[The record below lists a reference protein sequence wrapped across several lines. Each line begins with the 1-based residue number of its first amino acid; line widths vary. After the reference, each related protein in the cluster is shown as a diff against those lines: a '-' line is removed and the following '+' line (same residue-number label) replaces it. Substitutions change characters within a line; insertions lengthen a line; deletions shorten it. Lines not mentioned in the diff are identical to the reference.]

1 MKQQRGAT
9 LIVVLILLLLISI
22 VGLYAIRH
30 SIFNLKLATNAQ
42 VQTLLMQ
49 TSDVALDHLEKNFKA
64 HEARHLASTP
74 IGQVL
79 LAGNQG
85 KELQFCFKPT
95 QIGERAGKGLFFDL
109 AEFRIVERLNISEK
123 TGVSAALSGD
133 VKAVCDPETMFSIS
147 RKAVVTQVAVV
158 SPDDPTVEMGRF
170 DLAAKN
176 SDLKEA
182 NIETKRVRVIVTS
195 FAPALATGAD
205 VDDIKTCLQERMMDD
220 TLLNNRADPALNP
233 SQVKVETLHEC
244 LNQLGVPL
252 NTQLAEYVVRLSESK
267 H

>member
-1 MKQQRGAT
+1 MRHQRGAT
-9 LIVVLILLLLISI
+9 LIVVLILMLLISI

-30 SIFNLKLATNAQ
+30 SVFSLKLATNAQ

-49 TSDVALDHLEKNFKA
+49 TSDVALDHLEKNFKSN
-64 HEARHLASTP
+64 EASHLASTP
-74 IGQVL
+74 VGQVL

-95 QIGERAGKGLFFDL
+95 QTGERAGKGMFFDL
-109 AEFRIVERLNISEK
+109 AEFRIVERLNIEEQ

-133 VKAVCDPETMFSIS
+133 VTAVCDPESMFSIG

-170 DLAAKN
+170 ELAAKN
-176 SDLKEA
+176 SDLKEV
-182 NIETKRVRVIVTS
+182 NVETKRIRVIVTS
-195 FAPALATGAD
+195 FAPALAANAD
-205 VDDIKTCLQERMMDD
+205 IADINTCLQERMMDD

-233 SQVKVETLHEC
+233 SQVKVETVHEC

-252 NTQLAEYVVRLSESK
+252 NTQLAEYVVRLSETK